1 MKPTLLLLAILF
13 HLCSYAQSDSKV
25 QLGIQFV
32 SSENL
37 ASPTFKGKDY
47 SGIMEVTL
55 DQFAAKLEALA
66 PTKGHILLEQ
76 TFHKDKSPTY
86 QVYACPA
93 LEDATIQS
101 LIKGY
106 ESGATVLRSYLGD
119 FAILYVAAIDGGCE
133 EEDFILSPEFIHP
146 KAEATAAL
154 EAADLAGKVEL
165 IKQWARQEVIP
176 ILATLELGVDIEFK
190 GVRAMGHL
198 LQNMDYEDGRTI
210 ISLTE
215 SNEDYWRALMEME
228 PRNHLISFSKIMLH
242 IAKGE
247 FDYVQPYIDLSNFF
261 ADPKSVP
268 AYYLAELQ
276 WRLEIFKQDLNTQI
290 QQGIALHDAKDYDEA
305 IATYENLLKVYP
317 NSAWLRYESYY
328 SENAK
333 QESVDF
339 KLWQDKKA
347 WIYAANPLYHL
358 DVHASNGAEGYRQF
372 RRLKTQGLFK
382 DRSSFIPDL
391 FSYADIALDLEVN
404 AFAAHLYWY
413 LHTTIDAKKMDGR
426 GPLKYYLY
434 ALHKMGITEFDKLF
448 KEVKAADMK
457 QIDKEREAAM
467 KESTIYQSFSK

>member
-1 MKPTLLLLAILF
+1 MKPTLLLIALLF

-37 ASPTFKGKDY
+37 ASTTFKGKDY
-47 SGIMEVTL
+47 SGIMEVTF
-55 DQFAAKLEALA
+55 DQFAARLEALA

-76 TFHKDKSPTY
+76 TFHKDKAPTY
-86 QVYACPA
+86 KVYACPA
-93 LEDATIQS
+93 LEEATMQS

-106 ESGATVLRSYLGD
+106 ESGANVLRSYLGD
-119 FAILYVAAIDGGCE
+119 FGILYVAAIDGGCE

-146 KAEATAAL
+146 KAEASASL
-154 EAADLAGKVEL
+154 EAADLAGKAEL
-165 IKQWARQEVIP
+165 IKQWAREEVIP
-176 ILATLELGVDIEFK
+176 ILATLELDVDIEFK

-198 LQNMDYEDGRTI
+198 LQNMDEAAKRSVN
-210 ISLTE
+210 SLTE
-215 SNEDYWRALMEME
+215 ENEDYWRALMEMA
-228 PRNHLISFSKIMLH
+228 PRNHLISVSKIMLH

-247 FDYVQPYIDLSNFF
+247 FDYAQPYIDLSGFF

-268 AYYLAELQ
+268 AYYLEELK
-276 WRLEIFKQDLNTQI
+276 WRLAIFKEDLNRQI
-290 QQGIALHDAKDYDEA
+290 QEGIALHDAKDYDGA
-305 IATYENLLKVYP
+305 IVVYENILKAYP
-317 NSAWLRYESYY
+317 NSAWARYESYY

-333 QESVDF
+333 LASVDF
-339 KLWQDKKA
+339 KLWQEKKA

-372 RRLKTQGLFK
+372 RRLKTQELFK

-391 FSYADIALDLEVN
+391 FTYADIALDLELN

-413 LHTTIDAKKMDGR
+413 LYTTIDASKMDGR
-426 GPLKYYLY
+426 EPLKYYLY
-434 ALHKMGITEFDKLF
+434 ALHQMGITEFDKLF
-448 KEVKAADMK
+448 KDIKAADLK
-457 QIDKEREAAM
+457 KIDKAREAAM